1 MNVFDARF
9 HAWLSRETGID
20 PASLGTDFVERALVE
35 RIRAMQTDAH
45 DRQCE
50 QQNRLQPVTDEA
62 VDAYWQLLNA
72 SVDERRALV
81 ELFVVPETW
90 FFREPEAFALLVR
103 FSCERLFAEPGR
115 MLKILSA
122 PCSTGEEPYSAA
134 MALLDAGI
142 DPARFEIDAFDISQ
156 RVIEYAQRAQ
166 YGRNSFRGHALGF
179 RDRHF
184 KSAADGWTLDER
196 VRACV
201 RFRRVNLLDLPG
213 YACGPYDFIFC
224 RNVLIYFD
232 RDAQDRVVRIVDGRL
247 APGGV
252 LFVGPAETGVV
263 MRQGMMASA
272 QVPLAFAFY
281 KSAAAGGRADGAR
294 QAGPA
299 ANAGAGAAPGGRS
312 GAAACEQRTGAGRP
326 SGKTGGCGLDTA
338 SPAPDASG
346 AGTAGAASWPV
357 FESLERTPDIA
368 WPESDNPAR
377 FGLERGPTAAF
388 DAAWPAPAAPASANA
403 NASRAVPPPL
413 APDALAFP
421 IAAPASAAARGA
433 GDAASSDVSLDAA
446 RRLADAG
453 EFDAARQTVQASLD
467 AAGPSADAF
476 YLLGL
481 IADAQGHG
489 DKAVD
494 DYRKALYLDPSH
506 YEALTHLATLLDI
519 GGDHAGAQW
528 LMQRA
533 RRAARAEAVPPVGQL
548 TNDDGQPR
556 GTHEPRRR

>member
-35 RIRAMQTDAH
+35 RIRAMQPDAH
-45 DRQCE
+45 DRQCV
-50 QQNRLQPVTDEA
+50 QQDRLQPVTDEA

-90 FFREPEAFALLVR
+90 FFREPEAFALLAR

-156 RVIEYAQRAQ
+156 RAIEYAQRAQ
-166 YGRNSFRGHALGF
+166 YSRNSFRGHALAF

-184 KSAADGWTLDER
+184 KSAAGGWALDER

-201 RFRRVNLLDLPG
+201 QFRRVNLLDLPG
-213 YACGPYDFIFC
+213 YASGPYDFIFC

-232 RDAQDRVVRIVDGRL
+232 RAAQDRVVRIVDGRL

-281 KSAAAGGRADGAR
+281 KSAAADARADGAR
-294 QAGPA
+294 QAGAA
-299 ANAGAGAAPGGRS
+299 ANAGSGAAPWGRP
-312 GAAACEQRTGAGRP
+312 GAAACEQRAGAGRL
-326 SGKTGGCGLDTA
+326 SRKTGGCGFDTA
-338 SPAPDASG
+338 LHAPDASG
-346 AGTAGAASWPV
+346 AGAAGAALRPV

-368 WPESDNPAR
+368 WPESDNLAR
-377 FGLERGPTAAF
+377 GGLEPAPTAAF
-388 DAAWPAPAAPASANA
+388 DAAWPAPASANA
-403 NASRAVPPPL
+403 NASRAVPPPQ
-413 APDALAFP
+413 APDALAAP
-421 IAAPASAAARGA
+421 IAAHVSDAAHGAGAAASF
-433 GDAASSDVSLDAA
+433 DASLDAA

-453 EFDAARQTVQASLD
+453 EFDAARQAVQASLD

-533 RRAARAEAVPPVGQL
+533 RRAAK
-548 TNDDGQPR
+548 
-556 GTHEPRRR
+556 RRRPSGS